1 MSVRVRRGVWGRPL
15 VTECVLWVAATLA
28 ALSVNRPEP
37 FLTGRL
43 GAHLGVVAVAGAV
56 SVRFPAAAAA
66 IGVGL
71 AQRDGRYYA
80 LVALVAFLCGLRTGS
95 MRQLVWVPALAV
107 PAVLVAGIGTSLRP
121 VSALVAELVAC
132 AVVPWLL
139 GRNWRQRRELAAAGW
154 DRARHL
160 EREQEMLAE
169 QARARERARIAQDMH
184 DSLGHDLSLL
194 ALRAAA
200 LEVDPKLG
208 EAQRTKAAELRAGA
222 GEATDRLHEIIGVLR
237 SETDRAPTDPVHE
250 PLDVL
255 VARARASGLTVELRQ
270 TGRAG
275 PGSEAIALAV
285 HRVVR
290 EALTNAAKHAPG
302 ARVTVSVAHAGGAT
316 DVSVMNEPPA
326 AVPGRDRSAYGTA
339 PGSRS
344 GLISLRER
352 VRLAGGSFAAGPRA
366 GGFAVTAHF
375 AHPPTARLVPSAS
388 AAPGGEPAR

>member
-1 MSVRVRRGVWGRPL
+1 MFARLRRRLRGKPL
-15 VTECVLWVAATLA
+15 LTECLLWVTTTLA

-37 FLTGRL
+37 FFTGKL

-56 SVRFPAAAAA
+56 SVRFPAVAAA

-95 MRQLVWVPALAV
+95 MRQLAGAPALTV
-107 PAVLVAGIGTSLRP
+107 PAVFVAGVGTDLRP
-121 VSALVAELVAC
+121 VSALVAELVAS

-160 EREQEMLAE
+160 EREREMLGE
-169 QARARERARIAQDMH
+169 QARSRERARIAQDMH

-200 LEVDPKLG
+200 LEVDPGLG
-208 EAQRTKAAELRAGA
+208 ETQRTKAAELRVGA
-222 GEATDRLHEIIGVLR
+222 AEASDRLHEIIGVLR
-237 SETDRAPTDPVHE
+237 SDTDRAPTDPVHE

-255 VARARASGLTVELRQ
+255 VARSRASGLTVELTE
-270 TGRAG
+270 TGA
-275 PGSEAIALAV
+275 SEPVSGAVALAV

-302 ARVTVSVAHAGGAT
+302 ARVTVSVAHTGRST
-316 DVSVMNEPPA
+316 NVSVTNGPPSA
-326 AVPGRDRSAYGTA
+326 DAVPGPAGRANAIA

-352 VRLAGGSFAAGPRA
+352 VRLAGGTFAAGPRG
-366 GGFAVTAHF
+366 GGFTVTAHF
-375 AHPPTARLVPSAS
+375 PHPA
-388 AAPGGEPAR
+388 AAPLSPGEKLAS